1 MVIFCCPDIL
11 YKELTLLIEF
21 SKELFPYNLK
31 ANGYTISEFSRMLS
45 VPNSRPVM
53 SDQSLKKINRRS
65 VDIAPRNIHF
75 LTSTIFIISQFVF
88 L

>member
-1 MVIFCCPDIL
+1 ML
-11 YKELTLLIEF
+11 YIGNFLL
-21 SKELFPYNLK
+21 
-31 ANGYTISEFSRMLS
+31 SRYF
-45 VPNSRPVM
+45 VQGINTTYVM